1 MIKIYVRNLAKYV
14 TGSLEGKWLTL
25 PMNEEQLQQEIKLIL
40 GNNEE
45 YAIHD
50 YEAPFNIGEYDNIV
64 KLNEIMQKVA
74 ESISDKEEFTAL
86 CKVSRTT
93 QEETLQTIIDQDYTI
108 IEVTTDTLQDG
119 SDIAR
124 KLHKEEIIIFLGE
137 IPENLMDYIDW
148 EQVWRECEI
157 AYNWAEVFFE
167 KSGRQF
173 AVNIK

>member
-25 PMNEEQLQQEIKLIL
+25 PMNEEQLQREIKSIL
-40 GNNEE
+40 GNDEE
-45 YAIHD
+45 FAIHD
-50 YEAPFNIGEYDNIV
+50 YEAPFNIGEYDNII
-64 KLNEIMQKVA
+64 KLNEMIQEVA

-86 CKVSRTT
+86 CKTSRTS
-93 QEETLQTIIDQDYTI
+93 QEETLQAIVNQDYTI

-124 KLHKEEIIIFLGE
+124 ELHEEGIINFLGE

-173 AVNIK
+173 AVNIR